1 VCLFFLVCLV
11 WLQDALRAAG
21 AFPVLVA
28 TLTAHQG
35 HAGVA
40 EQACIALGHLSPAA
54 LVEALKAHQGHAG
67 VAEQACI
74 ALGYLAAFNTANQ
87 VTSMGG
93 GRNNPSWWWR
103 DDACRVAFDG
113 EWG

>member
-1 VCLFFLVCLV
+1 MSLFVVCLV

-21 AFPVLVA
+21 ALPVLVA

-40 EQACIALGHLSPAA
+40 ERACIALGD
-54 LVEALKAHQGHAG
+54 
-67 VAEQACI
+67 
-74 ALGYLAAFNTANQ
+74 LADGNAANQ

-93 GRNNPSWWWR
+93 KKQPSWLVEG
-103 DDACRVAFDG
+103 DACRG
-113 EWG
+113 GM